1 MTEEVKNIG
10 PEGQRKRL
18 MGGLFAAALGV
29 AGAVGLILSG
39 ASRWWRLLLFLFFWQ
54 GALGFFQFQAKT

>member
-1 MTEEVKNIG
+1 MAEGVENIG

-18 MGGLFAAALGV
+18 MGGLVAAAIGV
-29 AGAVGLILSG
+29 AGATGLILSG
-39 ASRWWRLLLFLFFWQ
+39 ASRWWRVLIFPFFWQ